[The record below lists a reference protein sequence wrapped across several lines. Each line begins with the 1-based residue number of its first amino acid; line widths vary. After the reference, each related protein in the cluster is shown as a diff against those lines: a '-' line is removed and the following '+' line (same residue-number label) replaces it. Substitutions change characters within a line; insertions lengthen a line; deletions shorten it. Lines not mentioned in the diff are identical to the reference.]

1 MKNNISKS
9 KKKNFFKAYHV
20 ASTGPA
26 LPAADVCTAA
36 GLARPLA
43 ARGFLGISA
52 HLGAGHKMG
61 GPGLKQTKEME

>member
-9 KKKNFFKAYHV
+9 KKKFFKAYHV

-36 GLARPLA
+36 GLARPLT
-43 ARGFLGISA
+43 AREFLDTSA

>member
-9 KKKNFFKAYHV
+9 KKKKFFKAYHV

-26 LPAADVCTAA
+26 LPAAGVYIAA
-36 GLARPLA
+36 GLARLLA
-43 ARGFLGISA
+43 ARGSLGTSA
-52 HLGAGHKMG
+52 LQGAGHKMG